1 MKERSNEEC
10 PYNLPLLLYFILTMS
25 EDYTRISTKFVQL
38 TAKVTNLSKML
49 SFSGDSAL
57 SNNLTTDWVRNLA
70 TSHEAYVSEL
80 NRLIKNLQ
88 EEDYVRPHINDILH
102 MYRSDNDFLKDLLNN
117 YDKAIQRIE
126 RDAIRKL
133 KQFEQES
140 KFAYNELEERF
151 FMQKDINNQL
161 SLKLEKY
168 KGYKQRSSK
177 LVSGK
182 ENEITELKKEK
193 SRLSQALKTAE
204 LNLEMLQK
212 DIERIREI
220 KNNEIEN
227 VKVQNRILEGEI
239 LNIQNK
245 VRESKEATK
254 EKFRKNIEE
263 IKAKHEAHVED
274 IMKNHA
280 QDLAAFCRRMEENVK
295 EINNEHDE
303 RVNSLNEKIKA
314 VEAEK
319 TKLNQDLN
327 NLLKT
332 REGAWSGKYKLLQE
346 IYEKRLQ
353 ELNTEHDSILKQ
365 TVDKWTQDYNSMKE
379 KLESSRELEI
389 NSLKQEYE
397 KKLDDTKKHYEKT
410 ILDLNKKWEEILKQT
425 SAEYT
430 SKIAERDHNL
440 NREIK
445 LKEQIMLR
453 LDDFINKSELD
464 RKNLVKESDKL
475 KLELEDE
482 KQHRIQVEESVQSLT
497 QEVKVKE
504 EKVQEVTKQIEIQK
518 DKIMREVKENY
529 ERKLLEIKIQNQYH
543 VDILNSNKESQEDK
557 YRDNIKSLEK
567 KYENLLKLYNNRPS
581 RSEDLKKIR
590 KLHEELI
597 YKENALRQ
605 SIEDTKLLRLELVNR
620 EETYNK
626 YFRQPKHASGLQPSA
641 SQRLPRTSSPFSAR
655 LMIRS
660 QTPTKLV

>member
-1 MKERSNEEC
+1 MLIIFHN
-10 PYNLPLLLYFILTMS
+10 YLIFIITMS
-25 EDYTRISTKFVQL
+25 EDYTKISTKFVQL
-38 TAKVTNLSKML
+38 TTKVTSLSKML
-49 SFSGDSAL
+49 SISGDYSS
-57 SNNLTTDWVRNLA
+57 SNSFTSDSIRNLTT
-70 TSHEAYVSEL
+70 SHDAYVVEL
-80 NRLIKNLQ
+80 NRLIRNLQ

-133 KQFEQES
+133 KQLEQES
-140 KFAYNELEERF
+140 KSVYDELEESF
-151 FMQKDINNQL
+151 FKQKDINNQL
-161 SLKLEKY
+161 SLKLQKY
-168 KGYKQRSSK
+168 KVYKHRSSN

-193 SRLSQALKTAE
+193 SLLSQNLKTAE
-204 LNLEMLQK
+204 VNIEMLRK

-220 KNNEIEN
+220 KDNEIEN
-227 VKVQNRILEGEI
+227 VKVQNRILESEI
-239 LNIQNK
+239 LDIQNK
-245 VRESKEATK
+245 VKESKLASK

-263 IKAKHEAHVED
+263 TKARHEANVED
-274 IMKNHA
+274 IMKNHSK
-280 QDLAAFCRRMEENVK
+280 DLSAFCRRMEENIK

-327 NLLKT
+327 NLLKS
-332 REGAWSGKYKLLQE
+332 REGAWNGKYTLLQE

-353 ELNTEHDSILKQ
+353 ELNSEHDSVLKK
-365 TVDKWTQDYNSMKE
+365 TVENWTQDYNSMKE
-379 KLESSRELEI
+379 QLESQREHDVNTLE
-389 NSLKQEYE
+389 QGYE

-410 ILDLNKKWEEILKQT
+410 ILDLNKKWEGILKQT
-425 SAEYT
+425 SSEYT
-430 SKIAERDHNL
+430 SKISERDHNF

-445 LKEQIMLR
+445 LKEQIILR
-453 LDDFINKSELD
+453 LDDLINKSELD
-464 RKNLVKESDKL
+464 RKNLVNEIDQL
-475 KLELEDE
+475 KLELEKE
-482 KQHRIQVEESVQSLT
+482 KQHRTQLEESVRTLT

-504 EKVQEVTKQIEIQK
+504 EKVQEATKQIEIQK
-518 DKIMREVKENY
+518 EKILREIRESY
-529 ERKLLEIKIQNQYH
+529 ERKLLEIKIQNQYQ
-543 VDILNSNKESQEDK
+543 VDILNSNKETQEDK
-557 YRDNIKSLEK
+557 YKDTIKTLEK

-581 RSEDLKKIR
+581 RSEDIKKIR
-590 KLHEELI
+590 KLHDELI

-626 YFRQPKHASGLQPSA
+626 YFRQSKYASALQPSA